1 MKVRFKRGNKQMY
14 YQDFRVKTGMPIKV
28 VFDAKRRGDGSYE
41 LRAPRYGG
49 DPYGNGAIIID
60 VPKRNINT

>member
-1 MKVRFKRGNKQMY
+1 MKVQFKRRNKQVY
-14 YQDFRVKTGMPIKV
+14 YQDFRVLTGMPTRV
-28 VFDAKRRGDGSYE
+28 VFDAKRRPDGSYE

-49 DPYGNGAIIID
+49 NPYGNGAIIID